1 MGGAGKRE
9 KLVGDLWTAG
19 VNLSIF
25 SVYKHSDGSRGSG
38 WEGAEKSVSGMGQA
52 LSHLSLV
59 WTPKELSELPKTFQS
74 S

>member
-9 KLVGDLWTAG
+9 KLGGDLWTAD

-25 SVYKHSDGSRGSG
+25 SVDEHSDESQGSG
-38 WEGAEKSVSGMGQA
+38 WEGAEESVSGVGQA
-52 LSHLSLV
+52 LSRPSLL
-59 WTPKELSELPKTFQS
+59 WTPKELSEMPKTFQS